1 MWKKKCLSLGY
12 CCCCF
17 VVYSPKAKVWTATAA
32 ADGCCCA
39 GCVRIAE
46 QQLLLRSSAG
56 FFFPSRTV
64 AELHRRRHLVC
75 TVHYHRQYSRSVG
88 ADFVAV
94 DGVIGG
100 WWWFLQHTEH
110 ARFPEPED
118 NDFIFHLTRS
128 SRLSVSRLDLHS
140 VILKNQQQFFLN

>member
-1 MWKKKCLSLGY
+1 MESSKPSKTLQNRGGKLRKNISESEKKKENLTAGRMRERKCGKKKCLSLGY

-46 QQLLLRSSAG
+46 QQLLLRSSAAG

-100 WWWFLQHTEH
+100 
-110 ARFPEPED
+110 
-118 NDFIFHLTRS
+118 
-128 SRLSVSRLDLHS
+128 
-140 VILKNQQQFFLN
+140 